1 MVIIKNLKTTFL
13 ILTYLLGC
21 FPILTFGMRSVITIA
36 WSVLGVFLFL
46 KKQGG
51 HKLQKDIWIFV
62 LPFLI
67 MLLSLSYSSNIDY
80 GLATLVKMIT
90 LIIFPIILYL
100 NRDFFSKKQISKLF
114 YFFSFSLLILVIY
127 QALLVLLNYNFI
139 YGNITIQEIKSNG
152 FKNLSEISLDKINQI
167 KIRRFRNFIIKISN
181 THTTYQG
188 LWICFGVFFLSLE
201 LKKNKSKLFLFLN
214 VLSIMILSIWFY
226 MVSARITFL
235 ALSVS
240 VVSFVFVFLEFSKRI
255 KILISLL
262 LSSFFIAFLFLSN
275 PISTRVKEY
284 YKTGFSL
291 LDKKTKST
299 KFNSSNVRNGIYY
312 CDFKLIQ
319 NSPILGI
326 GIGDIQDSLNSC
338 FKKDLS
344 SDIYKWHTYNSHN
357 QYIYF
362 WISTGILGLI
372 SIVFLILRT
381 FTFSLKEKN
390 KLLFLITCLIAIT
403 FFTENLLERSDG
415 LMFYSFFT
423 GILFF
428 NKLKK

>member
-51 HKLQKDIWIFV
+51 HKLQKDIWMFV

-127 QALLVLLNYNFI
+127 QALLVLLNSNFI

-372 SIVFLILRT
+372 SIVFLILKT
-381 FTFSLKEKN
+381 FAFSLKEKN

>member
-1 MVIIKNLKTTFL
+1 MVITKNFKKAFL

-21 FPILTFGMRSVITIA
+21 FPILTFGMRSVITIV

-46 KKQGG
+46 KVKGEY
-51 HKLQKDIWIFV
+51 KLKKDIWIFV

-67 MLLSLSYSSNIDY
+67 MLLSLSYSSNIEY
-80 GLATLVKMIT
+80 GLSTLVKMISF
-90 LIIFPIILYL
+90 IIYPIILYL
-100 NRDFFSKKQISKLF
+100 NRDFFPKKQILKIF
-114 YFFSFSLLILVIY
+114 YFFSFSLLILIIY
-127 QALLVLLNYNFI
+127 QATVILLNYNFI
-139 YGNITIQEIKSNG
+139 TGNITIQEIKSNG
-152 FKNLSEISLDKINQI
+152 FKYLSEITLDKVDQI
-167 KIRRFRNFIIKISN
+167 KTRRFRNFIIKISN

-201 LKKNKSKLFLFLN
+201 LKKHKRKLFLFLN
-214 VLSIMILSIWFY
+214 ALSISILLIWFY

-235 ALSVS
+235 AFGVS
-240 VVSFVFVFLEFSKRI
+240 IVSFVFVFSGFSTTV

-262 LSSFFIAFLFLSN
+262 FSSFFITFLFFNN
-275 PISTRVKEY
+275 PVSIRVKEY

-291 LDKKTKST
+291 LDKKTKTT
-299 KFNSSNVRNGIYY
+299 KFNSSNVRNGIFY

-319 NSPILGI
+319 SSPLLGI

-338 FKKDLS
+338 YKEDLS
-344 SDIYKWHTYNSHN
+344 SEIYKWHTYNSHN

-362 WISTGILGLI
+362 WISTGILGLM
-372 SIVFLILRT
+372 SIVFLILKT
-381 FTFSLKEKN
+381 FAFSLKEKN

-415 LMFYSFFT
+415 LIFYSFFT
-423 GILFF
+423 GLLFF
-428 NKLKK
+428 NKLKE

>member
-1 MVIIKNLKTTFL
+1 MVITKNFKKAFL
-13 ILTYLLGC
+13 LLTYLLGC
-21 FPILTFGMRSVITIA
+21 FPILTFGMRSVITII
-36 WSVLGVFLFL
+36 WSVLGVFIFL
-46 KKQGG
+46 KKQGEY
-51 HKLQKDIWIFV
+51 KLQKDIWMFV

-80 GLATLVKMIT
+80 GLATLVKMIS

-100 NRDFFSKKQISKLF
+100 NRDFFSKKQISKVF
-114 YFFSFSLLILVIY
+114 YFFSFSLLTLIIY
-127 QALLVLLNYNFI
+127 QATVILLNYNFVT
-139 YGNITIQEIKSNG
+139 GNITIQEIKSNG
-152 FKNLSEISLDKINQI
+152 FKYLSEISSDKVDQI
-167 KIRRFRNFIIKISN
+167 KIRRFRNFIIEISN

-201 LKKNKSKLFLFLN
+201 LKKEKRKLFLFLN
-214 VLSIMILSIWFY
+214 VLLITILSIWFY

-235 ALSVS
+235 AFSVS
-240 VVSFVFVFLEFSKRI
+240 VVSFVFVFSEFSKRK

-262 LSSFFIAFLFLSN
+262 FSSFFIAFLFFNN

-291 LDKKTKST
+291 LDKKTKPT
-299 KFNSSNVRNGIYY
+299 KFNSSNVRNGIFY

-319 NSPILGI
+319 NSPIVGI
-326 GIGDIQDSLNSC
+326 GIGDIQDSLTSC
-338 FKKDLS
+338 YREDLRS
-344 SDIYKWHTYNSHN
+344 EIYKWHTYNSHN
-357 QYIYF
+357 QYFYF

-372 SIVFLILRT
+372 SIVFLILKT
-381 FTFSLKEKN
+381 FAFSLKEKN

-415 LMFYSFFT
+415 LIFYSFFT
-423 GILFF
+423 GLLFF
-428 NKLKK
+428 NKLKE

>member
-51 HKLQKDIWIFV
+51 HKLQKDIWTFV

-127 QALLVLLNYNFI
+127 QALLVLLNSNFI

-188 LWICFGVFFLSLE
+188 LWICFGIFFLSLE

>member
-1 MVIIKNLKTTFL
+1 
-13 ILTYLLGC
+13 
-21 FPILTFGMRSVITIA
+21 
-36 WSVLGVFLFL
+36 
-46 KKQGG
+46 
-51 HKLQKDIWIFV
+51 
-62 LPFLI
+62 
-67 MLLSLSYSSNIDY
+67 
-80 GLATLVKMIT
+80 LATLVKMIS

-100 NRDFFSKKQISKLF
+100 NRDFFSKKQISKVF
-114 YFFSFSLLILVIY
+114 YFFSFSLLILIIY
-127 QALLVLLNYNFI
+127 QATVILLNYNFI
-139 YGNITIQEIKSNG
+139 TGNITIQEIKSNG
-152 FKNLSEISLDKINQI
+152 FKYLSEISSDKVDQI

-201 LKKNKSKLFLFLN
+201 LKKDKRKLFLFLN
-214 VLSIMILSIWFY
+214 VLTISILSIWFY
-226 MVSARITFL
+226 MVAARITFL
-235 ALSVS
+235 AFSVS
-240 VVSFVFVFLEFSKRI
+240 VVSFIFVFSEFSKRI

-372 SIVFLILRT
+372 SIVFLILKT
-381 FTFSLKEKN
+381 FAFSLKEKN

-428 NKLKK
+428 NNLKK

>member
-51 HKLQKDIWIFV
+51 HKLQKDIWTFV

-127 QALLVLLNYNFI
+127 QALLVLLNSNFI

-188 LWICFGVFFLSLE
+188 LWICFGIFFLSLE

-214 VLSIMILSIWFY
+214 VLSIMILAIWFY

>member
-1 MVIIKNLKTTFL
+1 MVITKNFKKAFL
-13 ILTYLLGC
+13 LLTYLLGC
-21 FPILTFGMRSVITIA
+21 FPILTFGMRSVITII
-36 WSVLGVFLFL
+36 WSVLGVFIFL
-46 KKQGG
+46 KKQGEY
-51 HKLQKDIWIFV
+51 KLQKDIWMFV

-80 GLATLVKMIT
+80 GLATLVKMIS

-100 NRDFFSKKQISKLF
+100 NRDFFSKKQISKVF
-114 YFFSFSLLILVIY
+114 YFFSFSLLILIIY
-127 QALLVLLNYNFI
+127 QATVILLNYNFI
-139 YGNITIQEIKSNG
+139 TGNITIQEIKSNG
-152 FKNLSEISLDKINQI
+152 FKYLSEISSDKVDQI

-201 LKKNKSKLFLFLN
+201 LKKDKRKLFLFLN
-214 VLSIMILSIWFY
+214 VLTISILSIWFY
-226 MVSARITFL
+226 MVAARITFL
-235 ALSVS
+235 AFSVS
-240 VVSFVFVFLEFSKRI
+240 VVSFIFVFSEFSKRI

-372 SIVFLILRT
+372 SIVFLILKT
-381 FTFSLKEKN
+381 FAFSLKEKN

-428 NKLKK
+428 NNLKK